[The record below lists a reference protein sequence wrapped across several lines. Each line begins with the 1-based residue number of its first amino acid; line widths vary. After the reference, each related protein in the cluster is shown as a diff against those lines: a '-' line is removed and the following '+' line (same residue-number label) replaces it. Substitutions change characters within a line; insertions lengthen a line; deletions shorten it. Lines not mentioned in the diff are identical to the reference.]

1 MQKKILIL
9 PFVLLLFNSSLLA
22 QATFSFGVKGGV
34 NFSTLMGEGAEGSDA
49 LIGPHAGGLVN
60 YSSTNDE
67 GFLKNALQAE
77 ILYSLQGAKSG
88 DDKTTLSYI
97 NIPIMI
103 QRYIASSGF
112 YIETGPQLGF
122 LISAKQKLN
131 GTETDIKGES
141 KTFDFSV
148 NFGLG
153 YKHNSGIGINARY
166 GLGVTSVTSNG
177 YDINNAVLSA
187 GLFYVFGSNNSN
199 Y

>member
-1 MQKKILIL
+1 
-9 PFVLLLFNSSLLA
+9 
-22 QATFSFGVKGGV
+22 
-34 NFSTLMGEGAEGSDA
+34 MGEGTEGSDA

-77 ILYSLQGAKSG
+77 ILYSMQGAKSG

-131 GTETDIKGES
+131 GTETDIKGDS
-141 KTFDFSV
+141 KTFDFSF

-187 GLFYVFGSNNSN
+187 GLFYIFGSNNSN